1 MGPRRRLHVRRHC
14 IVSARHWSFHP
25 LPEPSRC
32 GFLTRGGVTPTPP
45 VQTPDAQVFADEAC
59 TTRPVAGGVYETL
72 YVRLNRDF
80 GFDDGKTYF
89 DGSGDMHT
97 LAINTPTSEDPDI
110 AYEVQLWIDYVS
122 DVIGGPIVAGW
133 VIAVEY
139 SDPDPLPESFTVD
152 FYDE

>member
-1 MGPRRRLHVRRHC
+1 
-14 IVSARHWSFHP
+14 
-25 LPEPSRC
+25 
-32 GFLTRGGVTPTPP
+32 
-45 VQTPDAQVFADEAC
+45 
-59 TTRPVAGGVYETL
+59 
-72 YVRLNRDF
+72 
-80 GFDDGKTYF
+80 
-89 DGSGDMHT
+89 MHT